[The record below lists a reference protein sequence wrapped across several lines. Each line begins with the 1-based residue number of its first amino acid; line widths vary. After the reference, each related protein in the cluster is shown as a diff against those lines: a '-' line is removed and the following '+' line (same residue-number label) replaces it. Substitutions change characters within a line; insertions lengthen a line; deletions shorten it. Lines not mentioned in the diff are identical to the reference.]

1 MLKLSNA
8 GVSPTHKA
16 TARNHLGQEIDVRI
30 AGERPLSIKVDDQ
43 ELVTLMTLGSN
54 PEDLALGYVR
64 NQGIV
69 DDITAIKS
77 VKVDWDKETADIRTV
92 TGSGLKGLEDRLSK
106 PVVTSGCGQG
116 TLFSCSLDKLY
127 ELKLSAYDLKQ
138 SILYA
143 LLKSLVGKNLIHKQ
157 AGSVHGCALCQG
169 ASVLMFIEDVGRHN
183 AADAISGRMWI
194 EDIPGGDK
202 ILYTTGRLTSE
213 IVMKSAHMQ
222 IPIVVSRSGVTHMG
236 LDLAQDFGITL
247 IAKARGNRFLAFP
260 GESNIIFDAIK
271 TSQ

>member
-8 GVSPTHKA
+8 GVSPTHAA
-16 TARNHLGQEIDVRI
+16 TATNHLGEQTDVMI

-43 ELVTLMTLGSN
+43 ELVTLMTLGSH

-69 DDITAIKS
+69 EDIEAIKS
-77 VKVDWDKETADIRTV
+77 VKVDWEKETADIRTAS
-92 TGSGLKGLEDRLSK
+92 GNGLKGLEDRLAK

-138 SILYA
+138 STLYA
-143 LLKSLVGKNLIHKQ
+143 LLKNLVGKNLIHKQ

-169 ASVLMFIEDVGRHN
+169 DNVLMFIEDVGRHN

-194 EDIPGGDK
+194 ESITGGDK
-202 ILYTTGRLTSE
+202 MLYTTGRLTSE

-247 IAKARGNRFLAFP
+247 IAKARGSRFLAFT
-260 GESNIIFDAIK
+260 GESNIIFDAVK
-271 TSQ
+271 KPE